1 MGLQLYLVR
10 HGRTEYNEAGR
21 LQGWRDAPL
30 TAQGRA
36 VAEQL
41 GRALGAA
48 GIVFDAAFAST
59 SPRAETTAR
68 LILENKGQAD
78 LTLHQIADLREY
90 SFGGFEGELIADVY
104 RKVAQNSGSPDVE
117 TWLEGYRR
125 AEHNLLIESV
135 CRMDA
140 EGKAETEAAFTRR
153 LRQGM
158 EELVAKSP
166 EQGKVLLVSHG
177 MAITALLKMIDPAST
192 PYQSVPNASVSRL
205 DYENGVWRIL
215 SVGDTSFVGNAVPE
229 TL

>member
-30 TAQGRA
+30 TPQGRA

-41 GRALGAA
+41 GKALGAA
-48 GIVFDAAFAST
+48 SIVFDAAFAST

-68 LILENKGQAD
+68 LILENKGQED
-78 LTLHQIADLREY
+78 LPLHKIADLREY
-90 SFGGFEGELIADVY
+90 SFGSFEGELIADVY
-104 RKVAQNSGSPDVE
+104 RQVAQNSGAQDVE
-117 TWLEGYRR
+117 TWLANYRT

-135 CRMDA
+135 SRMDA
-140 EGKAETEAAFTRR
+140 EGKAETEAAFLSR
-153 LRQGM
+153 LSQGM
-158 EELVAKSP
+158 AELVSKSP
-166 EQGKVLLVSHG
+166 EEGKVLLVSHG
-177 MAITALLKMIDPAST
+177 MAITALLKLIDPGST

-215 SVGDTSFVGNAVPE
+215 SVGDTSFVGNSTPE